1 MTYAY
6 TTEKCILDR
15 RGDEPK
21 ERFHVDDLISVKLK
35 DKRIERFPDLRY
47 KLENGWL
54 IGKIESIDVDLVKI
68 TLDISREYNACKIK
82 LDLLLDVEEIKSIG
96 KANLKGEQI
105 CL

>member
-21 ERFHVDDLISVKLK
+21 KRFHVDDLIGVKLK
-35 DKRIERFPDLRY
+35 DKRIERFPGLRY

-54 IGKIESIDVDLVKI
+54 IGKIESIDVDLTKV
-68 TLDISREYNACKIK
+68 TLDISREYNACKLN
-82 LDLLLDVEEIKSIG
+82 LDLLLDVEEIKPIG
-96 KANLKGEQI
+96 KANLKGE
-105 CL
+105 

>member
-1 MTYAY
+1 MAYVY

-35 DKRIERFPDLRY
+35 DGRIKRFPGLRY

-54 IGKIESIDVDLVKI
+54 TGKIESIDVDLKNV
-68 TLDISREYNACKIK
+68 TLDISSEYSACKLK
-82 LDLLLDVEEIKSIG
+82 LDLLLDVEEIKPIG
-96 KANLKGEQI
+96 KANVKGE
-105 CL
+105 

>member
-1 MTYAY
+1 MAYVY

-21 ERFHVDDLISVKLK
+21 RRFHVDDLISVKLR
-35 DKRIERFPDLRY
+35 DGRIERFPGLRY

-54 IGKIESIDVDLVKI
+54 IGKIESIDVDLTKV

-82 LDLLLDVEEIKSIG
+82 LDLLLDVEEIKRI
-96 KANLKGEQI
+96 
-105 CL
+105 

>member
-1 MTYAY
+1 MYAY

-54 IGKIESIDVDLVKI
+54 IGKIESIDTDLVKI
-68 TLDISREYNACKIK
+68 TLDISREYNACKIN
-82 LDLLLDVEEIKSIG
+82 LDLLLDIEEIKSIG
-96 KANLKGEQI
+96 KANLKGE
-105 CL
+105 